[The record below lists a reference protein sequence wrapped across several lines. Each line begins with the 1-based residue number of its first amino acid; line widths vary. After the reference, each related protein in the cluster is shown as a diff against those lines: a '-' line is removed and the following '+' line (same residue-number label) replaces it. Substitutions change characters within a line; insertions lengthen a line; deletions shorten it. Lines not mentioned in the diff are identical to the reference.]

1 MGVVVLITRCVSAE
15 GDGMAE
21 LDIDLLSKFR
31 CLGTE
36 DRDVLIEDFHSL
48 LSGQMSRQECAF
60 FLEMS
65 NWYIKP
71 NLCVFISSPPMFFS
85 VFVLLVLATADYPPK
100 YRRALSL
107 KLVWKNVIIRS
118 MQVSSDVRHTHLL
131 LLFSLMYSP
140 LDWFDSRAGLRNL
153 QVKSQCAFSAWLPC

>member
-1 MGVVVLITRCVSAE
+1 MGVVVLIKPCISAE

-65 NWYIKP
+65 NWYINS
-71 NLCVFISSPPMFFS
+71 NLRVFISSPLMFFG
-85 VFVLLVLATADYPPK
+85 VFVLLVLATADYAPK
-100 YRRALSL
+100 CRRTLSL
-107 KLVWKNVIIRS
+107 KLVER
-118 MQVSSDVRHTHLL
+118 T
-131 LLFSLMYSP
+131 
-140 LDWFDSRAGLRNL
+140 
-153 QVKSQCAFSAWLPC
+153 C

>member
-1 MGVVVLITRCVSAE
+1 MGVVVLISPCISAE

-65 NWYIKP
+65 NWYVKP
-71 NLCVFISSPPMFFS
+71 SLRVFISFPAY
-85 VFVLLVLATADYPPK
+85 VFRCFRFVSTGNRRLCTLSTALLC
-100 YRRALSL
+100 R
-107 KLVWKNVIIRS
+107 
-118 MQVSSDVRHTHLL
+118 
-131 LLFSLMYSP
+131 
-140 LDWFDSRAGLRNL
+140 
-153 QVKSQCAFSAWLPC
+153 

>member
-1 MGVVVLITRCVSAE
+1 MKAQPCWLHGVVPVISPLIGFFMGVVVLTNSCISAE

-65 NWYIKP
+65 NWYI
-71 NLCVFISSPPMFFS
+71 MF
-85 VFVLLVLATADYPPK
+85 
-100 YRRALSL
+100 
-107 KLVWKNVIIRS
+107 N
-118 MQVSSDVRHTHLL
+118 
-131 LLFSLMYSP
+131 
-140 LDWFDSRAGLRNL
+140 
-153 QVKSQCAFSAWLPC
+153 